1 MILFSFDIEAHLSR
15 IKSMYG
21 MEVSVGTRI
30 SQLRQDRGWTQKD
43 LADKVGIGSNHI
55 SRIETGKMLPRRST
69 LKAFAEAFEIQLEDL
84 EALAQVPDTNIEE
97 RLAKEDPDLAALIS
111 QIPLLSGEQKEALR
125 VMLRSM
131 IGFQKVR
138 QVTKAAV

>member
-138 QVTKAAV
+138 QVTKAAG